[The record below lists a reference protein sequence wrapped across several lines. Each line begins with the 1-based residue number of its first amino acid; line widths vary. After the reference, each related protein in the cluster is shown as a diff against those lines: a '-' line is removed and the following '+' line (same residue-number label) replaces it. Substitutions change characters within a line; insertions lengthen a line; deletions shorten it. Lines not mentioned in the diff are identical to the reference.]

1 MDEMTRLVIG
11 AASGTYAPSTI
22 PVALAASRR
31 ETPGLEARVG
41 GCGNPPAALVVMQ
54 VTSS

>member
-1 MDEMTRLVIG
+1 MTRLVVR

-22 PVALAASRR
+22 PVALAESKR
-31 ETPGLEARVG
+31 EAPGLEARVG

-54 VTSS
+54 VTST